1 MIFTIGRNPSS
12 WDHSYI
18 ICLNGVVDEATL
30 MRRAM
35 VKPATYA
42 GDLLM
47 NLHDAIFR
55 RSLELKREYAEY
67 YAVEYA
73 TFAEFIRKRFLLT
86 QEVVNKLNAEF
97 TRCSHIIYFHSCYCF
112 LEEDYG
118 RAFLEKLLEP
128 RRSK

>member
-1 MIFTIGRNPSS
+1 MIITLGRNPSS
-12 WDHSYI
+12 FDHSYI

-30 MRRAM
+30 LRRAM

-67 YAVEYA
+67 YAIEYA
-73 TFAEFIRKRFLLT
+73 TFTEFIRKRFLLS
-86 QEVVNKLNAEF
+86 QEVVGKLSAEF
-97 TRCSHIIYFHSCYCF
+97 ACSSHVIYFNSCYCF

-118 RAFLEKLLEP
+118 REFLEKLLEP
-128 RRSK
+128 RRKK

>member
-12 WDHSYI
+12 FDHSYI

-35 VKPATYA
+35 VKPGTYA

-55 RSLELKREYAEY
+55 RSFELKREYAEY

-73 TFAEFIRKRFLLT
+73 TFDEFVRKRLLLSQEVIGKLSAEFARSSR
-86 QEVVNKLNAEF
+86 V
-97 TRCSHIIYFHSCYCF
+97 IYFNSCYCF

-118 RAFLEKLLEP
+118 REFLEKLLVP
-128 RRSK
+128 KRRK

>member
-1 MIFTIGRNPSS
+1 MILSLGRNSS
-12 WDHSYI
+12 SSDDPYI

-30 MRRAM
+30 LRRAM

-42 GDLLM
+42 GDLLL
-47 NLHDAIFR
+47 NLHEAIFY

-73 TFAEFIRKRFLLT
+73 TFAEFIRKRFLLR
-86 QEVVNKLNAEF
+86 QELADKLNAEF
-97 TRCSHIIYFHSCYCF
+97 PRCSHIIYFHSCYCF

-118 RAFLEKLLEP
+118 REFLERLFEP
-128 RRSK
+128 RRKK

>member
-1 MIFTIGRNPSS
+1 MILTLGRDPSS
-12 WDHSYI
+12 IDHAYI
-18 ICLNGVVDEATL
+18 ICLRGFVDEATL
-30 MRRAM
+30 LRRAM

-73 TFAEFIRKRFLLT
+73 TFTEFIRRRFLLR
-86 QEVVNKLNAEF
+86 QDVVSKLNAEF
-97 TRCSHIIYFHSCYCF
+97 ARCSHIIYFHSCYCF

-118 RAFLEKLLEP
+118 REFLEKLLEP
-128 RRSK
+128 GREK